1 MRVTHW
7 MILGCALGLAFT
19 GSVLAASVDTQGV
32 GNSTHATANQTS
44 HGSDSSGGDAV
55 GIARDTG
62 TINSG
67 ETAAGASR
75 NGNDHSGAA
84 ASSPAPAPRP
94 HLGWQSLLP
103 GSIQ

>member
-1 MRVTHW
+1 MRATHR
-7 MILGCALGLAFT
+7 ILGCALCLAFM
-19 GSVLAASVDTQGV
+19 GSAMAANLDTQDADNATHAAASR
-32 GNSTHATANQTS
+32 TS
-44 HGSDSSGGDAV
+44 HDSDNGGGDAV
-55 GIARDTG
+55 GLNHDSG

-67 ETAAGASR
+67 EAAVGTSR

-84 ASSPAPAPRP
+84 ASAPAPTPRP

>member
-1 MRVTHW
+1 MRATHW
-7 MILGCALGLAFT
+7 ILGCALGLAFMGT
-19 GSVLAASVDTQGV
+19 AVAASLDTQGV
-32 GNSTHATANQTS
+32 DNPTHATASRTS
-44 HGSDSSGGDAV
+44 HDGDSSGDDAV

-62 TINSG
+62 TINSS
-67 ETAAGASR
+67 EAAAGGSR

-84 ASSPAPAPRP
+84 ASAPAPAPRP